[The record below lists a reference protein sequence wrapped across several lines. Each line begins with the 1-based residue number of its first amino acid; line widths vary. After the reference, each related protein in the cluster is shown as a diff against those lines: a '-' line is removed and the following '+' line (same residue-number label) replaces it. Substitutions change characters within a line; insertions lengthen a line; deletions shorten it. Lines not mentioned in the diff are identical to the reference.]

1 MNVHITARHTDLS
14 PEAEAYCRRRLAAL
28 TKVFAGVTD
37 VDVIVGHA
45 RNRFTAE
52 IHVRAKGTGIVVA
65 EESHDLMNSLN
76 LAFDDLDRKI
86 KKEREKFRDKKRR
99 GGRVRKEIGLPEAAA
114 TEPVPQE
121 RRIVRAPAGPAK
133 PMTLEEAALEIDL
146 KKRDILVFRQPGTEK
161 WTVLFRRKDGNL
173 GLVEPE

>member
-1 MNVHITARHTDLS
+1 MNVHITARHTDLTS
-14 PEAEAYCRRRLAAL
+14 EAEAYCQRRLAAL
-28 TKVFAGVTD
+28 AKVFTGVSD
-37 VDVIVGHA
+37 VDVIVAHA

-52 IHVRAKGTGIVVA
+52 IHVRAKGAGIVVA

-99 GGRVRKEIGLPEAAA
+99 SGRARKEIGLPAAA
-114 TEPVPQE
+114 AVEQAAPE
-121 RRIVRAPAGPAK
+121 RRIIRSPAAAAK
-133 PMTLEEAALEIDL
+133 PMTLEEAALELDL
-146 KKRDILVFRQPGTEK
+146 KKRDVLVFRQQGTEK
-161 WTVLFRRKDGNL
+161 WTVLFRRKDGNY